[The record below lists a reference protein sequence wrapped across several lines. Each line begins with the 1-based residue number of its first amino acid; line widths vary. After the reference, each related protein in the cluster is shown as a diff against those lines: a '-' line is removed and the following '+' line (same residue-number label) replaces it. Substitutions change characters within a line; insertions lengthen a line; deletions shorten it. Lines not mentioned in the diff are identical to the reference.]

1 MKKYLYILLAF
12 GILGLAGCEKL
23 AEDSAVANVNDGYA
37 DLTIS
42 FNAPTSQLSVTRS
55 LQSDPKNEGKT
66 WTNWEKFVDG
76 ALLYR
81 VTIFVIDNSGKLVAY
96 RNIYANS
103 SDVNETNGFYE
114 NSAVNTSATTGVA
127 VKATF
132 DSSDPMHGDIE
143 RLKAGTYKVIAV
155 ANYAAVESDG
165 NTYEG
170 LGKVAEDDGNNNG
183 LGDFT
188 SLVEG
193 VTTGLTD
200 EGVFAGSEKFLN
212 NSIISYKLNSG
223 TDRVCKQLPQPLVMI
238 RNVTLTNGD
247 NQLEG
252 TLSRTFARI
261 RLDVKN
267 NDQSAQIGVSSLS
280 FQNNYASQNA
290 YLFNDVTAGTANL
303 YQNFALYSTTFGA
316 IGVTSTDAITPAKTE
331 IDRIPAGLT
340 RTMLDCYI
348 LEGKIQSTFA
358 FQFDATHW
366 TAGTTGSTTANYHIE
381 SFYGYK
387 NGTTESSDYYY
398 GLLDFKVYIRDAA
411 GSSSNYLLGSN
422 TSSTSAQTGTV
433 TVTSPGTVSDGTV
446 LDPKYVWEIKLTSDA
461 TYSGSTTIGGVSCG
475 IKRAVAEGTLQ
486 NLGSGLYLQPYDGS
500 KDMTPKL
507 ADRPGALIYK
517 INFDSSIENG
527 TIFSLYNSEY
537 YYLDSDDNHALTWV
551 KYSGTSITTDA
562 AANTSSN
569 DKGHG
574 NGNNQE
580 SGTAPAY
587 EYLAFETIPG
597 EAGKA
602 TTITIKKSID
612 NTTTSTEA
620 TENIIARNDFFW
632 GTIPVSISDSSQR
645 TTTDST
651 TTTE

>member
-12 GILGLAGCEKL
+12 SILGLAACEKL

-55 LQSDPKNEGKT
+55 LQSDPKNADGS

-81 VTIFVIDNSGKLVAY
+81 VTIFMIDNSGKLVAY

-103 SDVNETNGFYE
+103 SDVNETNGFYA
-114 NSAVNTSATTGVA
+114 NDAVQAVDTATGIA

-170 LGKVAEDDGNNNG
+170 LGKVAEDDGTNNG
-183 LGDFT
+183 LGGVFT

-193 VTTGLTD
+193 VTTDLTSA
-200 EGVFAGSEKFLN
+200 EGVFAGSENFLS

-238 RNVTLTNGD
+238 RSVELKNGD

-267 NDQSAQIGVSSLS
+267 NDQSAQIGVSNLS
-280 FQNNYASQNA
+280 FQNNYASKNA
-290 YLFNDVTAGTANL
+290 YLFNDVTAGTAANL
-303 YQNFALYSTTFGA
+303 YENFALYDTTYGA

-331 IDRIPAGLT
+331 IDRIPAGVT

-358 FQFDATHW
+358 FQFSATHW

-387 NGTTESSDYYY
+387 NVNGTTVSTSSNYYY

-422 TSSTSAQTGTV
+422 TSTTSAQTGTV
-433 TVTSPGTVSDGTV
+433 TVTTPGTVRDGTV

-500 KDMTPKL
+500 EDMTPKL

-527 TIFSLYNSEY
+527 TIFSLYEGKY
-537 YYLDSDDNHALTWV
+537 YYLDSNNSHALTWV
-551 KYSGTSITTDA
+551 EYSGTSITT
-562 AANTSSN
+562 SS
-569 DKGHG
+569 
-574 NGNNQE
+574 
-580 SGTAPAY
+580 SPTY

-602 TTITIKKSID
+602 TTITIQKSID

-632 GTIPVSISDSSQR
+632 GTIPVSISNSSQR
-645 TTTDST
+645 TATDST